1 MVEEILDQITSFMVQ
16 NYLELQSLAGL
27 ILFSI
32 TAKYSYLITQ
42 NLDDH
47 EDYSLTKLF
56 IDRRS
61 TVSFW
66 VMSVSSLIMAFG
78 MAFQNIGQRNADNL
92 LISLGLMSTILMMLG
107 ISYFSSMLYRITS
120 QQMEEVE

>member
-1 MVEEILDQITSFMVQ
+1 METILENITDFLVQ
-16 NYLELQSLAGL
+16 NYNAVQALAGL

-32 TAKYSYLITQ
+32 TTKYSYLITQ
-42 NLDDH
+42 NLQEH

-66 VMSVSSLIMAFG
+66 VISVSSLIMAFG
-78 MAFQNIGQRNADNL
+78 MAFQNIGYRNSDNL
-92 LISLGLMSTILMMLG
+92 LISLGLMSTVLMMLG
-107 ISYFSSMLYRITS
+107 IAYFSSMLYRITS
-120 QQMEEVE
+120 QHMEEE